1 MTGVE
6 KQMNK
11 DEMEAYKKYDNKSY
25 SLQPGMQGQKAFAEP
40 RPRKSPLGLSQ
51 KVADLGASPNK
62 LTAAEKEANLRKQED
77 RLAAYG
83 FTHLQKGVGGSIDA
97 SIANFKAHPN
107 GSVSQ
112 MAGSLNQPNFA
123 RGPGGVIAGQG

>member
-25 SLQPGMQGQKAFAEP
+25 SLQPGMQGQKAFADP
-40 RPRKSPLGLSQ
+40 RPRKSPLGQSQ
-51 KVADLGASPNK
+51 KALGIDGSPNK
-62 LTAAEKEANLRKQED
+62 YTAAEKEAILRKQED

-83 FTHLQKGVGGSIDA
+83 FTHLQKGAAASVDA

-107 GSVSQ
+107 GPTGV
-112 MAGSLNQPNFA
+112 MASPLNQPNFA